1 MVGYAFL
8 AACGLLLIGFV
19 LRSRLR
25 ILRIL
30 YMPASVVAG
39 LVGFVLLQV
48 APRPTALEAA
58 ADALVAQFRT
68 WPGILIAVVF
78 AGLLLERP
86 ARPFHESARLAA
98 RAGLYAWIIIVGQII
113 LGLLA
118 TWLII
123 RRFFDV
129 PMSFG
134 QLIEAGFA
142 GGHGSAVAL
151 GNIYGKLGFPA
162 GMDLALFVATFG
174 LVYGVLSG
182 IVFVNIGVRRGW
194 TRRGTADIAADANAP
209 AAAANAPAAAANA
222 PAADANAP
230 AADANAPTAADKP
243 MAWARTPPD
252 LLDPL
257 AFQLL
262 LLMLAVV
269 VGMALQQAVW
279 VLGPPAD
286 RLFGTKEQSIS
297 RNIQNLPLFMFTLL
311 AGLMVRHAMALL
323 RLDHLIDT
331 ASVKRLTGVA
341 MEFLIVAAMASL
353 RLEAV
358 AAFFWPVALLLAIG
372 CAWTAVCLLVIAPRV
387 LPRAYWFELGIL
399 NYGMSTA
406 TTAQGMLLLRMID
419 KDLESGAAEDYALA
433 APMSAPF
440 IGGGIITVSLPFI
453 LADFHVIWALVPLA
467 LAWAVCL
474 WLALRLARGG
484 DARGF
489 PIEPS
494 GPS

>member
-8 AACGLLLIGFV
+8 VACGLLLIGFV
-19 LRSRLR
+19 LRSWLR

-39 LVGFVLLQV
+39 IVGFLLLQV
-48 APRPTALEAA
+48 APRPAPLEATA
-58 ADALVAQFRT
+58 SALVAQLRT

-123 RRFFDV
+123 RRFFEV

-209 AAAANAPAAAANA
+209 A
-222 PAADANAP
+222 
-230 AADANAPTAADKP
+230 AADKP

-358 AAFFWPVALLLAIG
+358 AAYFWPVALLLAIG

>member
-8 AACGLLLIGFV
+8 VACGLLLIGFV
-19 LRSRLR
+19 LRSWLR

-39 LVGFVLLQV
+39 IVGFLLLQV
-48 APRPTALEAA
+48 APRPAALEATA
-58 ADALVAQFRT
+58 SALVAQLRT

-123 RRFFDV
+123 RRFFEV

-194 TRRGTADIAADANAP
+194 TRRGTADIAA
-209 AAAANAPAAAANA
+209 AANAPA
-222 PAADANAP
+222 
-230 AADANAPTAADKP
+230 AADKP
-243 MAWARTPPD
+243 MAWARTPAD

-358 AAFFWPVALLLAIG
+358 ATYFWPVALLLAIG
-372 CAWTAVCLLVIAPRV
+372 CAWTALCLLVIAPRV

-484 DARGF
+484 YARGF

>member
-8 AACGLLLIGFV
+8 VACGLLLIGFV
-19 LRSRLR
+19 LRSWLR

-39 LVGFVLLQV
+39 IVGFLLLQV
-48 APRPTALEAA
+48 APRPAPLEATA
-58 ADALVAQFRT
+58 SALVAQLRT

-123 RRFFDV
+123 RRFFEV

-209 AAAANAPAAAANA
+209 AA
-222 PAADANAP
+222 DANAP
-230 AADANAPTAADKP
+230 AAADKP

-358 AAFFWPVALLLAIG
+358 AAYFWPVALLLAIG

>member
-8 AACGLLLIGFV
+8 VACGLLLIGFV
-19 LRSRLR
+19 LRSWLR

-39 LVGFVLLQV
+39 IVGFLLLQV
-48 APRPTALEAA
+48 APRPAALEATA
-58 ADALVAQFRT
+58 SALVAQLRT

-123 RRFFDV
+123 RRFFEV

-209 AAAANAPAAAANA
+209 AA
-222 PAADANAP
+222 DANAP
-230 AADANAPTAADKP
+230 AAADKP

-358 AAFFWPVALLLAIG
+358 AAYFWPVALLLAIG

>member
-8 AACGLLLIGFV
+8 VACGLLLIGFV
-19 LRSRLR
+19 LRSWLR

-39 LVGFVLLQV
+39 IVGFLLLQV
-48 APRPTALEAA
+48 APRPAPLEATA
-58 ADALVAQFRT
+58 SALVAQLRT

-209 AAAANAPAAAANA
+209 AA
-222 PAADANAP
+222 DANAP
-230 AADANAPTAADKP
+230 AAADKP

-279 VLGPPAD
+279 ALGPPAD

-331 ASVKRLTGVA
+331 ASIKRLTGVA

-358 AAFFWPVALLLAIG
+358 ATYFWPVALLLAIG
-372 CAWTAVCLLVIAPRV
+372 CAWTAVCLLIIAPRV